1 MALICN
7 GYRFG
12 HMPHKC
18 LGSLTTIYNGMGF
31 RDMHLPGRNRNI
43 TAGQGITDD
52 KVGIPMG
59 YRHGGAWIM
68 PQKPGQLSSH
78 NNVLGLATCSA
89 TPFWTMHGTADGTSS
104 CSATGYVVAQGSGTA
119 VGTSTAS
126 GSLGAYAWCAGTA
139 DGSSTATLNSYA
151 TGALSGHIYCN
162 ESEATVVQIV
172 DGVLDAM
179 LEDHDVPG
187 SVGEGIGAAGTAGDP
202 WIGSLADY
210 DDASQFGGYMRKL
223 LTTAKFI
230 ALK

>member
-12 HMPHKC
+12 HMPHRC
-18 LGSLTTIYNGMGF
+18 IGSATTIYNGMAF
-31 RDMHLPGRNRNI
+31 RNACLSGRIRNI

-52 KVGIPMG
+52 KVGVPMG
-59 YRHGGAWIM
+59 YRHNGAWIM
-68 PQKPGQLSSH
+68 PQKPGNLSSH
-78 NNVLGLATCSA
+78 NNANGAATCTA
-89 TPFWTMHGTADGTSS
+89 TAFWTMQGVSVGSS
-104 CSATGYVVAQGSGTA
+104 TCGATGYVVAQGTGTA
-119 VGTSTAS
+119 AGVGSATANIS
-126 GSLGAYAWCAGTA
+126 GYAWCIGTVE
-139 DGSSTATLNSYA
+139 GSSSASLTSYA
-151 TGALSGHIYCN
+151 TGVLAGHIYCN

-179 LEDHDVPG
+179 LEDHDLPG

-202 WIGSLADY
+202 WIGALEDY
-210 DDASQFGGYMRKL
+210 DDPTQFGGYMRKI